1 MAKAANAPEFNP
13 NVAKKTHKAILQ
25 LHDDILSA
33 RGTYMNRARRIK
45 ENIAT
50 AIDAASAKGGMSVK
64 VIKLQVQVHQKIEA
78 LKELL
83 AKLDAEERKEAAA
96 YAKAVGM
103 PVQLQMF
110 KELPAAKAAEPKP
123 EKTIAAKKP
132 AKSKPARKPKKAKS
146 ESGDQEKS
154 VEGDGG
160 GSNVTHLSE
169 RAAANS
175 STH

>member
-45 ENIAT
+45 ENIAS
-50 AIDAASAKGGMSVK
+50 AIEAGAGKGLNPK
-64 VIKLQVQVHQKIEA
+64 IIKLQIQVHQKLES
-78 LKELL
+78 LKETL

>member
-13 NVAKKTHKAILQ
+13 SAAKKVHKQVLQ

-45 ENIAT
+45 ENIAS
-50 AIDAASAKGGMSVK
+50 AIEAGAGNGLNPKI
-64 VIKLQVQVHQKIEA
+64 IKLQIQVHQKIES
-78 LKELL
+78 LKETL

-96 YAKAVGM
+96 YAKAIGM

-123 EKTIAAKKP
+123 EKATAAKK
-132 AKSKPARKPKKAKS
+132 AVKQKPARKPKKAKAS
-146 ESGDQEKS
+146 EAPEIG
-154 VEGDGG
+154 VEGEGG